1 MRDNPRSQ
9 SGNRGHNLREALV
22 SQRGHPNGAEDRIVR
37 CDITAQ
43 VRGIPEGVFTLSA
56 CSVDDGRVFRALCQQ
71 LAVPP
76 CQVVAS
82 IPGRDQGGFHRDD
95 ALGLTPEGV

>member
-22 SQRGHPNGAEDRIVR
+22 SQWGHPKGTEDRIIR
-37 CDITAQ
+37 RDITAK
-43 VRGIPEGVFTLSA
+43 VSGIPEGVFALSA
-56 CSVDDGRVFRALCQQ
+56 CSVDDSRVFRALCLQ

-95 ALGLTPEGV
+95 ALGLTSEGV